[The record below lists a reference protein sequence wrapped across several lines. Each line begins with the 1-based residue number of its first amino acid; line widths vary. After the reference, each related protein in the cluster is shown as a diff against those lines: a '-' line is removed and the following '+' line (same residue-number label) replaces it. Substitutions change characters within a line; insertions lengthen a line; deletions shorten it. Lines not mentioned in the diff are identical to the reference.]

1 MSTLTVLLETKV
13 LPNKL
18 VSAHAPNP
26 PRKLQDIFQG
36 SSSAETIYHKNESKD
51 VFQAASS
58 FQTIYHKNYIS
69 LDTFLPF

>member
-1 MSTLTVLLETKV
+1 M
-13 LPNKL
+13 
-18 VSAHAPNP
+18 AHCTPQIKWGGGHFQLDNCL
-26 PRKLQDIFQG
+26 KLQDIFQG

-58 FQTIYHKNYIS
+58 VKTIYHKHDIS